1 MSIAG
6 KTAIIGAGLVGIGW
20 AIVFARA
27 GHDVAI
33 YDSVPGAAER
43 ALATIAARLDDLAQA
58 DLLVDAPSVLSR
70 IRPAATLAPAP
81 RGRPWTQSPLTSS
94 TIVRQGGANVAAGQ
108 LHVGMTVA
116 VLVATADATAAVTV
130 VVVPPVDLGALGA
143 VGTLT
148 AVSAT
153 AITIADPAGAATT
166 YALTPT
172 TRVQVGPALVST
184 ESLVTGQL
192 VHVETTSATPTVA
205 SAVHLEPAHM
215 EGVVT
220 AVSGE
225 AITLGDDQGFE
236 RTVLVSP
243 ATTYRDAR
251 GVTSLDSVRVGSSI
265 VATGVVDGD
274 HTSLDAVAVD
284 VGSVARG
291 ALHRRRGA
299 ATSPTGS
306 RGWARRSGRSP
317 HSP

>member
-1 MSIAG
+1 MQPNRTRAVTSLG
-6 KTAIIGAGLVGIGW
+6 VTTA
-20 AIVFARA
+20 
-27 GHDVAI
+27 VALGTLA
-33 YDSVPGAAER
+33 SGVGAAGASTGQAHGTPPAISR
-43 ALATIAARLDDLAQA
+43 PRSGGSTDLGALGAVGTLTAVSATSITIADPAG
-58 DLLVDAPSVLSR
+58 
-70 IRPAATLAPAP
+70 AATTYA
-81 RGRPWTQSPLTSS
+81 LTSS